1 MINTGSATSSVSEPI
16 SNQDGSPQFVIN
28 AETTTPDISDH
39 EVDDT
44 NVISYTKNTAS
55 PLLPLCVT
63 DTSNKN
69 TSNAFVSPEV
79 IRPYPK
85 AGPRKNVRTERKKG
99 RTRILTDT
107 PEKLAI
113 ENELEARKRKKE
125 KKITKVKAKVMK
137 GNLYPQAQD
146 ESTSEEEELP
156 PSPLDISVSSKTDSS
171 SESENEENTNAS
183 VTSGDW
189 VQGRSRSGY
198 DIKFAKKIND
208 IFFKWPAIDDISII
222 AEYQV
227 IKKLPTPKVKSSS
240 RRVISFEFPKSLK
253 KFKIN

>member
-1 MINTGSATSSVSEPI
+1 M
-16 SNQDGSPQFVIN
+16 
-28 AETTTPDISDH
+28 
-39 EVDDT
+39 
-44 NVISYTKNTAS
+44 
-55 PLLPLCVT
+55 
-63 DTSNKN
+63 
-69 TSNAFVSPEV
+69 
-79 IRPYPK
+79 
-85 AGPRKNVRTERKKG
+85 
-99 RTRILTDT
+99 
-107 PEKLAI
+107 
-113 ENELEARKRKKE
+113 KR
-125 KKITKVKAKVMK
+125 
-137 GNLYPQAQD
+137 NLYPQAQD

-189 VQGRSRSGY
+189 VIVNMVSQRNLVHRYVGQVQGRSRSGY